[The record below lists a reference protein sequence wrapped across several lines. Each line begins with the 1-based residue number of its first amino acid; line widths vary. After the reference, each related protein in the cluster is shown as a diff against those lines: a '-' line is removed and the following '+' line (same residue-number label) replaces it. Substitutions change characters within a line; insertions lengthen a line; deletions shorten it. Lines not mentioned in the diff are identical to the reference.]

1 MDGIFSSKL
10 HYQDH
15 EDVLYHEV
23 SQPTESLI
31 LERNADLRKNPDS
44 LQDLGANSAG
54 GSWGRQV
61 ASIPMIIYDE
71 AIRNGFALNHK
82 DADVA
87 GKEMH
92 RFLQTEKGRMCLVRG

>member
-1 MDGIFSSKL
+1 MDQIFASKL

-15 EDVLYHEV
+15 EDKMYHEV
-23 SQPTESLI
+23 TQPTEDLI
-31 LERNADLRKNPDS
+31 LQRNEDLRKNPGS
-44 LQDLGANSAG
+44 LKDLGAGTDG
-54 GSWGRQV
+54 GTWGRMV

>member
-1 MDGIFSSKL
+1 MPGIFTSKL

-15 EDVLYHEV
+15 EDKLYHEV
-23 SQPTESLI
+23 TQPTEDLI
-31 LERNADLRKNPDS
+31 LDYNSELRKNPGVIK
-44 LQDLGANSAG
+44 DLGQGTEG
-54 GSWGRQV
+54 GTWGRMV
-61 ASIPMIIYDE
+61 ASIPMIIFDE

-82 DADVA
+82 DQDIA